1 MTPKPVFLTPG
12 NVLEIH
18 QRMIRD
24 FGGAPRVRD
33 QGLLESAV
41 MLPAARFGG
50 EFLHAGLPVMAAAY
64 LFHICRNH
72 PFMDGNKRTALASAE
87 IFLLLNGYNLA
98 AGDAELEKLTLGVA
112 EGSMSKEAVVSF
124 FREHAQPA

>member
-33 QGLLESAV
+33 QGLLVSAV

-64 LFHICRNH
+64 LFHICWNH